1 MSAAEF
7 ELKIQK
13 EGLTYVPKKL
23 REQYGL
29 RPKILPNE
37 TAGVIYKSDAKPTDI
52 IGSLQVLIQHLK
64 LRKDREA
71 SEK

>member
-13 EGLTYVPKKL
+13 EGITYIPKKL

-37 TAGVIYKSDAKPTDI
+37 TAGVIYKTGAKTTDI

-64 LRKDREA
+64 LRMGKEVK
-71 SEK
+71 E